1 MERYHLGSSASF
13 DSLRGSLDEA
23 AEHLSRKQFR
33 QRAKSINAKLEQYVA
48 EEYDWFVKHYPQR
61 AV

>member
-1 MERYHLGSSASF
+1 M
-13 DSLRGSLDEA
+13 DEA